1 MIYGEEYKEDW
12 ISDNEVSLIEAFMT
26 ENNLNEE
33 EFDNLYDN
41 TDEFLDY
48 CEDKFEEWKE
58 EQ

>member
-1 MIYGEEYKEDW
+1 MIYDEQYKEDW
-12 ISDNEVSLIEAFMT
+12 IIDNEVSLIEAFMT